1 MELVVGDRLVYPN
14 QGLCTVTEIRSEEIA
29 GQKLTFVS
37 LLMSETSAKVKV
49 PQDKLEKNGVRR
61 LATPADV
68 KKVFEYL
75 RSDAEKTSLDWK
87 KRARDN
93 VTRLTEGGLMG
104 LAEILKGLQV
114 LSELRP
120 LPPKERDLYNDAR
133 HLFAEELAASATL
146 SAADAEDALDVA
158 LFPVGKER
166 PKRSAEEFKL
176 LTGEDDELGLGE
188 MMALDEPAEEV
199 EEPQHDESEEKED
212 EGEEK
217 PAPKA
222 GKAAKTKP
230 EKAAKGKAKSAISDL
245 EVTAPAGTALEDMSL
260 KKRGRP
266 AKLKVE
272 AAPGEAKKRGRP
284 AKETGEAALPKAR
297 GTKSK

>member
-61 LATPADV
+61 LATPAEV
-68 KKVFEYL
+68 KKVFDYL

-176 LTGEDDELGLGE
+176 LTGEDDELGLGD
-188 MMALDEPAEEV
+188 MMALDEPADEV
-199 EEPQHDESEEKED
+199 EEPQHEEAE

-222 GKAAKTKP
+222 AKAKS
-230 EKAAKGKAKSAISDL
+230 EQAAKGKAKSAISDL

-266 AKLKVE
+266 AKLKVD
-272 AAPGEAKKRGRP
+272 AAPTEAKKPGRP
-284 AKETGEAALPKAR
+284 AKEKGEAARPLAR